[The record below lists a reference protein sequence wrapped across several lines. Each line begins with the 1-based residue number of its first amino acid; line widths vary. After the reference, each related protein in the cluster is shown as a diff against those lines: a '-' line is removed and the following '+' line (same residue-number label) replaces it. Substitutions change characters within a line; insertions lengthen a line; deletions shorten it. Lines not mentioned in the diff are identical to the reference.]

1 MGADLK
7 TGALKSGAFRFAL
20 LLALVFACGSG
31 VLLLVVATQ
40 IGTYASEA
48 TQTVL
53 KYEAAVLTDE
63 YRHLGLPG
71 LTGAMKR
78 HGDVGEEAQF
88 QYLLLD
94 ARGNRLFGDLPRDT
108 AQLGWGQFR
117 AKDVDG
123 DLETL
128 TRYGL
133 KLPDGLTLVIATDN
147 FDIEEMRQRLIAFT
161 AAGGLVITVVAL
173 IGGYLV
179 GRVFLRRLDHVNTA
193 VEKIIDGNYRERLPN
208 IGIAP
213 EFVGLSRN
221 LNHMLDSNAAALEAV
236 KQVSTAIAHDLRTP
250 LTRLRQSLETA
261 REGEA
266 GDPAPIDDAIGQT
279 DEILATFQALLRI
292 GMLEG
297 GLGRKYFTRVNLSEV
312 LDRVHQAYAPAS
324 EDAQHEFVSA
334 HEPEICVEGD
344 AGLLAQ
350 LFSNLVE
357 NAILHTP
364 TGTKIVS
371 RLERQGS
378 AVLASISD
386 DGPGVSPSDR
396 DLIFR
401 KFYRADTN
409 RTTQGAGLGLS
420 LVAAIADL
428 HRASCKL
435 APEKAGFRIEL
446 RFPPLN
452 DATATRA

>member
-1 MGADLK
+1 MAGDFRF
-7 TGALKSGAFRFAL
+7 GALKSGAFRFAL
-20 LLALVFACGSG
+20 LLALVFACGSV
-31 VLLLVVATQ
+31 VLLLVVARQ
-40 IGTYASEA
+40 IGTYATEA

-71 LTGAMKR
+71 LTGAMAR
-78 HGDVGEEAQF
+78 HGDVGQEAQF

-94 ARGNRLFGDLPRDT
+94 AHGKRLYGDLPMDT

-117 AKDVDG
+117 AKDIDG

-128 TRYGL
+128 TRYGI
-133 KLPDGLTLVIATDN
+133 KLADGSTLVIATDN

-161 AAGGLVITVVAL
+161 AAGGLAVTLFSL

-193 VEKIIDGNYRERLPN
+193 VETIIGGNYRERLPN

-213 EFVGLSRN
+213 EFDGLSRN

-250 LTRLRQSLETA
+250 LTRLRQSLESA
-261 REGEA
+261 RQDEQ
-266 GDPAPIDDAIGQT
+266 GDPGPIDDAIDQT

-297 GLGRKYFTRVNLSEV
+297 GVGRKYFTRVNLSEV

-324 EDAQHEFVSA
+324 EDAQHEFVSV
-334 HEPEICVEGD
+334 HEPEVCVEGD

-364 TGTKIVS
+364 VGTRIVS
-371 RLERQGS
+371 KLEKDGG

-386 DGPGVSPSDR
+386 NGPGVPASDR

-401 KFYRADTN
+401 KFYRGDEN

-428 HRASCKL
+428 HRVTYNL
-435 APEKAGFRIEL
+435 APGQSGFCIEL
-446 RFPPLN
+446 RFTPWH
-452 DATATRA
+452 DATTARA

>member
-1 MGADLK
+1 
-7 TGALKSGAFRFAL
+7 
-20 LLALVFACGSG
+20 
-31 VLLLVVATQ
+31 VVAHQ
-40 IGTYASEA
+40 IGTYATQA
-48 TQTVL
+48 TQSVL

-63 YRHLGLPG
+63 YRHLGLAG
-71 LTGAMKR
+71 LTGAMAR
-78 HGDVGEEAQF
+78 HGDVGQEAQF

-94 ARGNRLFGDLPRDT
+94 ARGNRLYGDLPLDT

-117 AKDVDG
+117 AKDIDG

-133 KLPDGLTLVIATDN
+133 KLPDGPTLVIATDN

-161 AAGGLVITVVAL
+161 AAGGLAVTLFAL
-173 IGGYLV
+173 IGGFLV
-179 GRVFLRRLDHVNTA
+179 GRMFLSRLDHVNNA

-213 EFVGLSRN
+213 EFVGLGRN
-221 LNHMLDSNAAALEAV
+221 LNQMLDSNAAALDAV

-250 LTRLRQSLETA
+250 LTRLRQSLEYV
-261 REGEA
+261 RQDEQ
-266 GDPAPIDDAIGQT
+266 GDPGPIDDAIGQA

-297 GLGRKYFTRVNLSEV
+297 GVGRKYFTRVNLSEV

-324 EDAQHEFVSA
+324 EDAQHDFVSV

-357 NAILHTP
+357 NAIAHTP
-364 TGTKIVS
+364 AGTRIVS
-371 RLERQGS
+371 KLERNGGT
-378 AVLASISD
+378 VLASISD
-386 DGPGVSPSDR
+386 NGPGVPATDR

-401 KFYRADTN
+401 KFYRGDEN

-428 HRASCKL
+428 HRVSYKL
-435 APEKAGFRIEL
+435 VPGQAGFCIEL
-446 RFPPLN
+446 RFAPWH
-452 DATATRA
+452 DAATARA